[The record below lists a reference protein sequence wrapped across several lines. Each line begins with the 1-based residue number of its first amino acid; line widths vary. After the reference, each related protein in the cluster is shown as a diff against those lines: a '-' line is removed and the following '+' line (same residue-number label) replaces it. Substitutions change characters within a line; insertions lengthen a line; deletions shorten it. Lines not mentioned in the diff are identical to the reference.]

1 MKNTFIITLLFF
13 AAIGLNAQEYEP
25 IIQDGNEWHTL
36 QATVPGFPHPEQY
49 ATLIHCFAGDTM
61 IDGRVYHEIMETV
74 NSGHAPMLV
83 GVIREENQ
91 KLWYRRVLLDASLSE
106 EILLYDFTVSI
117 GDSLVV
123 GGLSSLKMVVDSVSL
138 ENIGGK
144 DRKKIELR
152 YENEE
157 QISET
162 WIEGLGSDQGLL
174 YSGWSNPE
182 ITGGY
187 YRALCFHHDGELIW
201 QNEDYEACVITST
214 VEEAEGAFSL
224 YPNPTSNEVRIV
236 GVDVREVLVYNAFG
250 QLVKTVKNTNE
261 ISVERMPAGVYLL
274 RIQDKR
280 GLFYKERITVVR

>member
-74 NSGHAPMLV
+74 NRGQVPMLI

-91 KLWYRRVLLDASLSE
+91 KLWYRRVLDASLSE
-106 EILLYDFTVSI
+106 EKLLYDFTVSI

-123 GGLSSLKMVVDSVSL
+123 GGLSSLKMVVDSVGL

-144 DRKKIELR
+144 DRKKIRLR

-162 WIEGLGSDQGLL
+162 WVEGLGSDQGLL
-174 YSGWSNPE
+174 NSGWSNPE

-187 YRALCFHHDGELIW
+187 FRALCFHHDGELIW

-214 VEEAEGAFSL
+214 GEDAEVAFSL
-224 YPNPTSNEVRIV
+224 YPNPAPNEVRIV
-236 GVDVREVLVYNAFG
+236 GVDVREALVYNAFG
-250 QLVKTVKNTNE
+250 QLVKAVKNTNE

-274 RIQDKR
+274 HIQDR
-280 GLFYKERITVVR
+280 QGLFYKERITVVR